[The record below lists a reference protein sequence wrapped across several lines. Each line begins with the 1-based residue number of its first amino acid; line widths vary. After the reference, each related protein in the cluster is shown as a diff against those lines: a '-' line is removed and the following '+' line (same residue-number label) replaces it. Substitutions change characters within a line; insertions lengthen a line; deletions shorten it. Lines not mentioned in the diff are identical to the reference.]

1 MEENDRM
8 DYARIR
14 AVAEELAKHTP
25 DTVRGYEISDDEIV
39 MMMSPSRP
47 HERNAL
53 RIRQQLDQQLPSD
66 LVAHTGGE
74 VEDASL
80 GRLRRPDVIVVPN
93 AAFDEDTMDPFHPR
107 DVALVVE
114 VVSPSNHTN
123 DYVEKVDDYS
133 AMGIEHYLLIDPR
146 KSTLSVFSD
155 PGSDPAGRR
164 YRAQH
169 DYAFGD
175 DITVGPWTLSTADL
189 RPYPTTT
196 DSHRV
201 VHSLHDQ

>member
-1 MEENDRM
+1 M

-14 AVAEELAKHTP
+14 AVAGELAKHTP
-25 DTVRGYEISDDEIV
+25 DTVRGYEISGDEIV
-39 MMMSPSRP
+39 MMMPPPRP

-53 RIRQQLDQQLPSD
+53 RIRRQLDQQLPSE

-93 AAFDEDTMDPFHPR
+93 AAFDEDIMDPFHPQ

-123 DYVEKVDDYS
+123 DYVEKVHDYS
-133 AMGIEHYLLIDPR
+133 AMGIEHHLLIDPR
-146 KSTLSVFSD
+146 KSTLSVFAA
-155 PGSDPAGRR
+155 PGPGPGGPR

-175 DITVGPWTLSTADL
+175 DITGSPWTLSTTDL
-189 RPYPTTT
+189 RPYPKT
-196 DSHRV
+196 S
-201 VHSLHDQ
+201 

>member
-1 MEENDRM
+1 M
-8 DYARIR
+8 DYERIR

-25 DTVRGYEISDDEIV
+25 DTVRGYEISGDEIV
-39 MMMSPSRP
+39 LRMPPPRP

-53 RIRQQLDQQLPSD
+53 RIRQQLDRQLDPS

-93 AAFDEDTMDPFHPR
+93 EVFDEDTMDPFHPE
-107 DVALVVE
+107 DLPLVVE
-114 VVSPSNHTN
+114 IVSPSNHSN
-123 DYVEKVDDYS
+123 DYIEKVRDYS
-133 AMGIEHYLLIDPR
+133 VMGIEHYLLVDPR
-146 KSTLSVFSD
+146 KGTLTAFSD
-155 PGSDPAGRR
+155 PGSGPDGPR

-175 DITVGPWTLSTADL
+175 TVTVGPWNLSTADL
-189 RPYPTTT
+189 RPYPTT
-196 DSHRV
+196 S
-201 VHSLHDQ
+201 

>member
-1 MEENDRM
+1 M

-25 DTVRGYEISDDEIV
+25 DTVRGYEITDGEIV
-39 MMMSPSRP
+39 MTMSPSRP

-53 RIRQQLDQQLPSD
+53 RIRQQLDQQLDPS

-93 AAFDEDTMDPFHPR
+93 AAFDEDTMDPFHPE

-114 VVSPSNHTN
+114 VVSPSNHCN
-123 DYVEKVDDYS
+123 DYVEKVHDYS

-146 KSTLSVFSD
+146 KSSVTVFSD
-155 PGSDPAGRR
+155 PGPGTEGPR

-175 DITVGPWTLSTADL
+175 PVTVGPWTLSTADL
-189 RPYPTTT
+189 RPYPG
-196 DSHRV
+196 S
-201 VHSLHDQ
+201 S

>member
-1 MEENDRM
+1 M
-8 DYARIR
+8 DYERMR
-14 AVAEELAKHTP
+14 AVAERLAELAP
-25 DTVRGYEISDDEIV
+25 DGVRGYEITGDQIV

-47 HERNAL
+47 HELNAL
-53 RIRQQLDQQLPSD
+53 RIRQQLDQQLDPS

-80 GRLRRPDVIVVPN
+80 GRLRRPDVIVVPY
-93 AAFDEDTMDPFHPR
+93 AVFGEDTMDPFHPQ

-114 VVSPSNHTN
+114 VVSPSNHSN
-123 DYVEKVDDYS
+123 DYVDKVNDYS

-146 KSTLSVFSD
+146 KSTLTVFTD
-155 PGSDPAGRR
+155 PGPGPDGPR

-175 DITVGPWTLSTADL
+175 AVTVGPWTLGTTDL
-189 RPYPTTT
+189 RPYPT
-196 DSHRV
+196 SG
-201 VHSLHDQ
+201 